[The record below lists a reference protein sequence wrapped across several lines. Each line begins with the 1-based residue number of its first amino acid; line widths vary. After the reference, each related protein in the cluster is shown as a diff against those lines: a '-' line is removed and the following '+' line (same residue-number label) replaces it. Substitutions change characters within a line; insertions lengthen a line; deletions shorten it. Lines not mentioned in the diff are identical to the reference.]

1 MFSIIEIIQ
10 KTKLKKIEGNKKE
23 EKGIIGNLEY
33 SSIT

>member
-23 EKGIIGNLEY
+23 EKGVHNA
-33 SSIT
+33 